1 MFDKALNPAHSTE
14 INARLDDAAVQALRT
29 AHFPY
34 LAARTYL
41 DTAAAGLTWQG
52 HGAAVAR
59 FFDEVKSRGIDARP
73 EWLALTQRVRERL
86 ARLVGVSAS
95 DVTFVSN
102 TTEGLNLALH
112 SLRLQAG
119 ERIVLAADEFP
130 SLMAACQTTQRAG
143 ALLVPVVIEHES
155 QREQVLLDAVDA
167 RARVLAVSLT
177 HWSTGTTLD
186 LERLAEACRRH
197 GTLLVVDGMQALGA
211 VPCDASAVDV
221 FAASMFKWMLSGFGI
236 GVLVTSARARA
247 AMEPAYRGYANL
259 DDPQRLQYAHVN
271 IPALYGLDATLD
283 LFDRIGWPA
292 VFARVRELGARTVE
306 GAARLGLPLITPPA
320 QRAGI
325 FVFRC
330 PDAEAVRTRLGD
342 AGFSVSARGDG
353 IRVAPHFYNTV
364 DEIEAC
370 LQALAA
376 DPAMSRNPAR
386 SEETS

>member
-1 MFDKALNPAHSTE
+1 M
-14 INARLDDAAVQALRT
+14 
-29 AHFPY
+29 
-34 LAARTYL
+34 
-41 DTAAAGLTWQG
+41 
-52 HGAAVAR
+52 
-59 FFDEVKSRGIDARP
+59 
-73 EWLALTQRVRERL
+73 
-86 ARLVGVSAS
+86 
-95 DVTFVSN
+95 TFVSN

-143 ALLVPVVIEHES
+143 AQLVPVVIEHES
-155 QREQVLLDAVDA
+155 QREQALLDARRCQHACAGRVVDA
-167 RARVLAVSLT
+167 LVHRHHAGSRSVWPRPAGATARCW
-177 HWSTGTTLD
+177 WST
-186 LERLAEACRRH
+186 ACRR
-197 GTLLVVDGMQALGA
+197 
-211 VPCDASAVDV
+211 SARCRAMRAPVDV

-236 GVLVTSARARA
+236 GVLVTSAHARA

-292 VFARVRELGARTVE
+292 VFARVRELGAHWWQR
-306 GAARLGLPLITPPA
+306 AARLGLPLITPPA

-353 IRVAPHFYNTV
+353 IRVSPHFYNTA

-376 DPAMSRNPAR
+376 DPAISRNPAR

>member
-1 MFDKALNPAHSTE
+1 MSGLNDVAL
-14 INARLDDAAVQALRT
+14 QALRA

-34 LAARTYL
+34 LAGRTYL

-73 EWLALTQRVRERL
+73 DWRALTQRVRERL
-86 ARLVGVSAS
+86 ARLLGVSAS

-102 TTEGLNLALH
+102 TSEGLNLAAH
-112 SLRLQAG
+112 SLRLRTG
-119 ERIVLAADEFP
+119 DRIVLAADEFP
-130 SLMAACQTTQRAG
+130 SLMAACQATQRAG
-143 ALLVPVVIEHES
+143 AQLVPVTVAHEA
-155 QREQVLLDAVDA
+155 QREQALLDALDA
-167 RARVLAVSLT
+167 RSRVLAVSQT

-186 LERLAEACRRH
+186 LQRLAEACKRH

-211 VPCDASAVDV
+211 VPCDLGAVDV

-236 GVLVTSARARA
+236 GVLVTSARARE
-247 AMEPAYRGYANL
+247 AMDPAYRGYANL
-259 DDPQRLQYAHVN
+259 DDPHELQYAHVN

-283 LFDRIGWPA
+283 LFERIGWPA
-292 VFARVRELGARTVE
+292 VFARVRELGACAVQ
-306 GAARLGLPLITPPA
+306 GAARLGLPLTTPPA

-330 PDAEAVRTRLGD
+330 RDAEAVRERLGH
-342 AGFSVSARGDG
+342 AGFSVSARGNG
-353 IRVAPHFYNTV
+353 IRVSPHFYNTV
-364 DEIEAC
+364 DEVEAC

-376 DPAMSRNPAR
+376 DADVPRTPVR
-386 SEETS
+386 SEETP

>member
-1 MFDKALNPAHSTE
+1 MLNTDLNRADPPAVD
-14 INARLDDAAVQALRT
+14 RLDAAALRALRA

-34 LAARTYL
+34 LADRVYL

-59 FFDEVKSRGIDARP
+59 FFDAVKSRGIDARP

-86 ARLVGVSAS
+86 ARLFGVGA
-95 DVTFVSN
+95 DDITFVSN
-102 TTEGLNLALH
+102 TSEGLNLAAH
-112 SLRLQAG
+112 SLRLRAG
-119 ERIVLAADEFP
+119 DRIVLAADEFP
-130 SLMAACQTTQRAG
+130 SLMAACRATQRAG
-143 ALLVPVVIEHES
+143 AELVPVAVPHEA
-155 QREQVLLDAVDA
+155 QREQALLDALDA
-167 RARVLAVSLT
+167 RTRVLAVSQT

-186 LERLAEACRRH
+186 LQRLAAACRRH
-197 GTLLVVDGMQALGA
+197 GTLLLVDGMQALGA
-211 VPCDASAVDV
+211 VPCDAGAADV

-259 DDPQRLQYAHVN
+259 DDAQRLQYAHVN

-283 LFDRIGWPA
+283 LFDRIGWSA
-292 VFARVRELGARTVE
+292 VFARVRELGDRTVQV
-306 GAARLGLPLITPPA
+306 AARLGLPLITPPT

-330 PDAEAVRTRLGD
+330 ADADAVRTRLGD

-353 IRVAPHFYNTV
+353 IRVSPHFYNSA
-364 DEIEAC
+364 DEVEAC

-376 DPAMSRNPAR
+376 DAAIVH
-386 SEETS
+386 TLAH